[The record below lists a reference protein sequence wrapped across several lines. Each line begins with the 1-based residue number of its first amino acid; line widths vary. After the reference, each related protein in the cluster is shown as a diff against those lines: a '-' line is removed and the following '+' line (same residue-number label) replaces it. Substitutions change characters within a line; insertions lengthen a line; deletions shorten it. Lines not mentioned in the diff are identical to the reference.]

1 MLDLANV
8 REWLENYPNS
18 AFDSS
23 SPPAGFSW
31 SCVRGGCCRE
41 ATAESL
47 GTRGYFRTKIDI
59 EQSSSPDARGWKPFR
74 RSWEIENKDSRK
86 FPTPSTASVSRI
98 NMEAGCMLRLGGGT
112 GGAANR
118 READQ
123 NQKSGTGL
131 GTWFPGGQHVTSL
144 KLAEAGRKAKPVSR
158 RLAAP
163 AFMPERVPWST

>member
-1 MLDLANV
+1 MLDAANV
-8 REWLENYPNS
+8 GEWLENCPIS
-18 AFDSS
+18 ACDSS
-23 SPPAGFSW
+23 SPPAGLSW
-31 SCVRGGCCRE
+31 SCVLHGSCRE

-112 GGAANR
+112 GGAANG
-118 READQ
+118 READR
-123 NQKSGTGL
+123 NQKSGS
-131 GTWFPGGQHVTSL
+131 GTWFSDGQHVTSL